1 MKKDSRHEIINN
13 LKRYY
18 KGMVREF
25 EYELLRASTSIEM
38 KAKSRVPVDIAGI
51 KKSIY
56 SDSKNIKKNLT
67 AEVGAT
73 EEYAPYVE
81 FGTGKYVKVD
91 NEFKD
96 LAMTFYVN
104 GQGRTKPRPFL
115 IPAFYEERKKFIEN
129 IKGIVN
135 KYSK

>member
-1 MKKDSRHEIINN
+1 MKKDSRREIINN
-13 LKRYY
+13 LRRYY

-25 EYELLRASTSIEM
+25 EYELLRASSSMEM
-38 KAKSRVPVDIAGI
+38 KAKMKAPVDLG
-51 KKSIY
+51 KLRQSIY
-56 SDSKNIKKNLT
+56 HKVDNKKLIG
-67 AEVGAT
+67 EVGAT

-104 GQGRTKPRPFL
+104 GQGRTKSRPFL
-115 IPAFYEERKKFIEN
+115 VPSFYEERKKFIEN
-129 IKGIVN
+129 IKNIVN